1 MNGVGFTNTA
11 SKNLVAASIT
21 DAADWRTYACTT
33 TPREG
38 VEVEIELTGT
48 APVNVHVWDAS
59 PGLPLPGRELL
70 NARPDWAVPFNT
82 GDRTMVL
89 AKATL

>member
-1 MNGVGFTNTA
+1 M
-11 SKNLVAASIT
+11 
-21 DAADWRTYACTT
+21 
-33 TPREG
+33 
-38 VEVEIELTGT
+38 EIELTGT

-89 AKATL
+89 ATATL